1 MLERLLTLE
10 VFSYLLVFT
19 RLGATIMLMPGLGE
33 AYVPV
38 RIRLV
43 AAMLITAIIFPVVA
57 PLLPE
62 PPVELMAIVL
72 LLLGEGL
79 IGIFIGTV
87 ARILVSALIT
97 AGTVIAF
104 LVGFANAVLFNP
116 MLQDQGALTA
126 VFLALLGT
134 LLIFVTNAHHLM
146 FVAMADSYT
155 LFAPGI
161 VPPFDDFAETI
172 SRLVSGSFRVGVQLA
187 APFIL
192 VSTLF
197 YISLGLLARLMPQF
211 QVFFVGLPLQIILG
225 LAVFMVTV
233 SSIMLWFLEY
243 FETGISGF
251 IAPR

>member
-1 MLERLLTLE
+1 
-10 VFSYLLVFT
+10 
-19 RLGATIMLMPGLGE
+19 MLMPGLGE
-33 AYVPV
+33 SYVPV
-38 RIRLV
+38 RVRLL
-43 AAMLITAIIFPVVA
+43 AAALITAIIFPVVD
-57 PLLPE
+57 PLLPG
-62 PPVELMAIVL
+62 PPDKLMAIVL

-79 IGIFIGTV
+79 IGVFIGTV
-87 ARILVSALIT
+87 ARVLVSALIT

-104 LVGFANAVLFNP
+104 LIGFANAVLFNP

-126 VFLALLGT
+126 VFLSLLGT

-146 FVAMADSYT
+146 FVAMVDSYT
-155 LFAPGI
+155 LFAPGS

-172 SRLVSGSFRVGVQLA
+172 SRLVSGSFNVGVQLA

-233 SSIMLWFLEY
+233 SSIMLWFLDY